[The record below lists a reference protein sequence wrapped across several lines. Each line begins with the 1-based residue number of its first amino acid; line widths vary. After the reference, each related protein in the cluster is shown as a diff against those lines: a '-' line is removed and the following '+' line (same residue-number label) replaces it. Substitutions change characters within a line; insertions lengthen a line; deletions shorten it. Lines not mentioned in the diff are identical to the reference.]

1 MKLLLAVDG
10 SEHSQ
15 RAAQYVRQLA
25 QTCPGPHTLFLVN
38 VQEYPDAP
46 ELLSHMTE
54 EKIEAFARRRG
65 EELLHSFDPIWKGT
79 SLTVVPTV
87 LVGERVAETLV
98 DFALRHQCDQIVM
111 GTRGQGALYGAL
123 LGSVSHQ
130 VLEKT
135 SLPVTLIK

>member
-10 SEHSQ
+10 SAHSQ

-25 QTCPGPHTLFLVN
+25 QTCPGTHTLFLVN
-38 VQEYPDAP
+38 VQERPDAP

-54 EKIEAFARRRG
+54 EEIDAFARARG
-65 EELLHSFDPIWKGT
+65 QEVLALFTPLWPGT
-79 SLTVVPTV
+79 DLVVTPAV

-98 DFALRHQCDQIVM
+98 DFAVCHQCDLIVM
-111 GTRGQGALYGAL
+111 GTRGLGTFSGAL

-135 SLPVTLIK
+135 PVPVTLIK